1 MCESYGD
8 YLGTRGGQ
16 KFFSFPSLGSL
27 VSRASEGALRGAGF
41 GYRAGFVVR
50 AVGEVKRRGGE
61 VWLDSL
67 RQQPYPSAWTELQEL
82 PGVGAKV
89 STECFFW
96 YHTHTYMYTHTHTCI
111 HTHTCTL
118 YTCTCTCVHT
128 HTCTYTLSHIHCCDG
143 VICALF

>member
-1 MCESYGD
+1 MC
-8 YLGTRGGQ
+8 
-16 KFFSFPSLGSL
+16 K
-27 VSRASEGALRGAGF
+27 ASEGALRGAGF

-67 RQQPYPSAWTELQEL
+67 RQQPYHSAWTELQEL

-96 YHTHTYMYTHTHTCI
+96 YHTHTYMYTHIRVYTHIHVHCI
-111 HTHTCTL
+111 HTHTCTVHV
-118 YTCTCTCVHT
+118 YTHIYMYIHVH
-128 HTCTYTLSHIHCCDG
+128 TLSHTYTA
-143 VICALF
+143 VMV